1 MLSPRLRQKV
11 KRVMRPAALP
21 LLRRI
26 QRPFDMLLPRV
37 EALERGLAALPSL
50 GSPDSAL
57 RDTCDNLTRAWLRLQ
72 NEVSRLAST
81 LPETAANVAR
91 AELGDLET
99 RLRRE
104 VEERTGRLAQV
115 TASATRTQLQELE
128 ARWRE
133 QIAGLAGGVADS
145 IANSVYDRI
154 AGREQELRSE
164 VSRLSVEGAAR
175 DERLRTLRRAWE
187 DDLEARQHRVDDTLR
202 YLLERVEFVRREMLF
217 ELRYGPDDVPG
228 RRTRPQSRVVAPEK
242 LQAACR
248 AGALRLNL
256 GCGHIPLD
264 GFINV
269 DMRELPGVD
278 VIAEAGD
285 LPFEPATVSEIASA
299 HLVEHFAQEDLRRRL
314 LPHWR
319 RLLKPGGILRAVTPD
334 GEAMLAG
341 LAQGTYTFEDFRDVL
356 FGGQDYDG
364 DFHMNLFT
372 PETFRRMVEEAG
384 FIGIEVPV
392 RGRRNGQ
399 CFEFELTA
407 KLPETIGR

>member
-1 MLSPRLRQKV
+1 MLSPRLRQGV

-37 EALERGLAALPSL
+37 EALERRLAASPALD
-50 GSPDSAL
+50 SPDRTL
-57 RDTCDNLTRAWLRLQ
+57 RDTHDNLTRAWLRLQ

-81 LPETAANVAR
+81 LPETAADAAR
-91 AELGDLET
+91 AQLGDLEA
-99 RLRRE
+99 RIRRE
-104 VEERTGRLAQV
+104 IEELTSRLAQV
-115 TASATRTQLQELE
+115 TASATRTQLDEFE
-128 ARWRE
+128 GRWRK
-133 QIAGLAGGVADS
+133 QIADLAEGLAGSV
-145 IANSVYDRI
+145 ANSVYDRI
-154 AGREQELRSE
+154 AGSERELRSE
-164 VSRLSVEGAAR
+164 VSRLSVESAAH
-175 DERLRTLRRAWE
+175 DERLQALRRVWQ
-187 DDLEARQHRVDDTLR
+187 DDLEGRQRRVDDTLR

-217 ELRYGPDDVPG
+217 ELRYGPDGVPG

-242 LQAACR
+242 VQAAR
-248 AGALRLNL
+248 EADTLRLNL

-285 LPFEPATVSEIASA
+285 LPFEPGTVREIASA
-299 HLVEHFAQEDLRRRL
+299 HLVEHFTQEELRRRL

-341 LAQGTYTFEDFRDVL
+341 LAQGTYTFENFRDVL

-384 FIGIEVPV
+384 FIGVEVPI
-392 RGRRNGQ
+392 RGRPNGQ

-407 KLPETIGR
+407 RLPEAMDR